1 MWKGISGKNCQQDE
15 MLLDLD
21 WCHFSW
27 FSSSDKESCD
37 PSIKNNVFM
46 SASSSAK
53 VLQFSPAFDYLH
65 WTLFTLG
72 PKIGIVV
79 QKVQNQNWARVIRKI
94 FYGLFRYL
102 KLVLG
107 TWNQKLIQN
116 TWSIEAKIF
125 QEILEI
131 QASFKVRFLR
141 RNDEMTRLKIF

>member
-65 WTLFTLG
+65 WTLLTLE
-72 PKIGIVV
+72 KNWICCS
-79 QKVQNQNWARVIRKI
+79 KSQNQNWARVIRKI

-102 KLVLG
+102 KLILG

-125 QEILEI
+125 QENLEI

-141 RNDEMTRLKIF
+141 RNDKMTRMKNF